1 MNESIITIINLIGS
15 ILGILG
21 IGTGVGAGMLFYS
34 KNKRMKEAEARMK
47 EIEAEAKQSLEWK
60 KLYDISDTDSREKD
74 AKIDKLYDER
84 QSLLHKI
91 IEIERRS
98 AVKDITIAHLTYNR
112 CDINDCDKR
121 HPPRTH
127 GATTTEPK

>member
-47 EIEAEAKQSLEWK
+47 EIEAEAKQSFEWK

-84 QSLLHKI
+84 QSLLHK
-91 IEIERRS
+91 
-98 AVKDITIAHLTYNR
+98 
-112 CDINDCDKR
+112 
-121 HPPRTH
+121 
-127 GATTTEPK
+127 